1 MSLSQLLIA
10 IPLTVVGSVLFAAGV
25 VLLGRSLL
33 RTATATVEVLEH
45 DQRAVLRLTTRDG
58 QAVELHVP
66 AAPGHYRTGE
76 QVTVLYDADYPQI
89 AQVAS
94 PLRLWVVPAA
104 LALLGLGIGLTGF
117 SALVAAV
124 R

>member
-1 MSLSQLLIA
+1 MGFSQLLMA
-10 IPLTVVGSVLFAAGV
+10 IPLTVLGCVLFAAGV

-33 RTATATVEVLEH
+33 RTATATVDAPDQ
-45 DQRAVLRLTTRDG
+45 DQRVVLRFTTRDG
-58 QAVELHVP
+58 QSVELRAP
-66 AAPGHYRTGE
+66 AALDRYRPGE

-104 LALLGLGIGLTGF
+104 LTLLGLGVGLAGF
-117 SALVAAV
+117 SALAAAV